1 MAGSGNCSTEQIQEL
16 LEFLFEHQDLAR
28 GRMRS
33 VDGRARSNRLWQ
45 EIAQK
50 LNALGGCAKTVSQWM
65 KVWADRKYLA
75 KKAAAA
81 VRVQHSGTGGGPST
95 APQLAQWE
103 LKVLEIMGEGF
114 GGPISTARVPAFP
127 TPELNTPAIVN
138 SVNSASG
145 SSSQDHR
152 PPTASII
159 SELYTAPA
167 LNSATAG
174 SSDLHPP
181 TAIIISENNT
191 TENDNAASTPY
202 TRPTAR
208 RRLIQTRPSRE
219 QSFRV
224 RMQDLEEQKVKEL
237 TNIRES
243 LQELVSIAKNLF
255 EKP

>member
-28 GRMRS
+28 GRMRN
-33 VDGRARSNRLWQ
+33 VEGKARSNRLWQ

-127 TPELNTPAIVN
+127 TSELNTPAIVN
-138 SVNSASG
+138 SVNSASS

-159 SELYTAPA
+159 SE
-167 LNSATAG
+167 
-174 SSDLHPP
+174 
-181 TAIIISENNT
+181 
-191 TENDNAASTPY
+191 
-202 TRPTAR
+202 
-208 RRLIQTRPSRE
+208 
-219 QSFRV
+219 V
-224 RMQDLEEQKVKEL
+224 
-237 TNIRES
+237 
-243 LQELVSIAKNLF
+243 
-255 EKP
+255 